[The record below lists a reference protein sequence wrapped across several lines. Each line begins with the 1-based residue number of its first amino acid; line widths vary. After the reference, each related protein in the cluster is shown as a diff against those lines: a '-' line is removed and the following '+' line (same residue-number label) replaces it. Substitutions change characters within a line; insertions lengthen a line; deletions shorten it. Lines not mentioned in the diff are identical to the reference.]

1 MFAGAAA
8 AAAASA
14 AAAAVASATAST
26 TTTTS
31 TTATTT
37 TTTATTTADTS
48 TIQCL
53 LALAVAAAAALAL
66 ALALLLLLLLPLLL
80 LLLLLLLLPLH
91 DQTTIL
97 PEHFQFGAAC
107 DTGTVCSMSITVEV
121 RLLSGKTATVQAG
134 LEEKVEALKLRSQ
147 TALGIGKGRLVD
159 PSGSVLD
166 AAAQI
171 NSTGLQDGDSLTL
184 HLSSLVAEWI
194 HFAVLPTQKLKVYTF
209 GGL

>member
-53 LALAVAAAAALAL
+53 LALAVAAAALAL
-66 ALALLLLLLLPLLL
+66 ALALLLLLLPLL

-194 HFAVLPTQKLKVYTF
+194 HFAVLPTKKLKVYTF

>member
-8 AAAASA
+8 AAAASAA

-53 LALAVAAAAALAL
+53 LALAVAAALALAL
-66 ALALLLLLLLPLLL
+66 ALLLLLLLLPLLL

-134 LEEKVEALKLRSQ
+134 LEEKVEALKFRSQ

-194 HFAVLPTQKLKVYTF
+194 HFAVLPTKKLKVYTF